1 MPVETAIWK
10 MTDDGPVRLSYA
22 RLDLEAR
29 LEDMIVA
36 DPAMAGLDVLVVG
49 RQVVTAH
56 GGFIDVLAVDGDG
69 QLHVIELKRD
79 RTPRDVVA
87 QTLDYG
93 SWVAGLTLEEVTGVF
108 AEQHDGAEFEDA
120 FAERFARP
128 LPDVFN
134 ADQKLTIVASELD
147 PASDRIV
154 EYLAERFGVPIN
166 AVFFRH
172 FSDGTS
178 EYLTRTW
185 LMAPEEESAAPAR
198 AKRRSSKVR
207 SWNGRDFY
215 VIQGTNLSDLD
226 NRWEIARRYGVLTA
240 GGGSWYWKPLRNLTP
255 GKRVFAYVGKVGYV
269 GVGVV
274 SGPMQPARDVTVD
287 VDGRQVPL
295 IEAPD
300 VGEWFTSRAASTDEE
315 VTEFA
320 VPVRW
325 EAAVDADEAVSEPGL
340 FASQVTV
347 CKLRDD
353 RTIELVEQ
361 QFGLD
366 PSPGGRDWSDLH
378 RLLEQVP
385 AGRWTTYGDLAEQ
398 IGSAPI
404 AVGQH
409 VASCPTCSAPWRVLG
424 SDRKPREGFRWD
436 DPGRSETA
444 ADVLAS
450 EGVVFDE
457 QGRADRTQRMEWV
470 AAV

>member
-1 MPVETAIWK
+1 MSVETAIWK

-29 LEDMIVA
+29 LEDMLVA
-36 DPAMAGLDVLVVG
+36 DPTMVGLDVLVIG
-49 RQVVTAH
+49 RQVTTAH
-56 GGFIDVLAVDGDG
+56 GGFVDVLAVDSDG
-69 QLHVIELKRD
+69 QLHVVELKRD

-93 SWVAGLTLEEVTGVF
+93 SWATGLTLEEVTTVF
-108 AEQHDGAEFEDA
+108 AEHNDGTDFEDA
-120 FAERFARP
+120 FAEHFAQP

-134 ADQKLTIVASELD
+134 ADQQLTIVASELD

-172 FSDGTS
+172 FADGPS

-185 LMAPEEESAAPAR
+185 LMAPEDESTAPAR

-207 SWNGRDFY
+207 PWNGRDFY
-215 VIQGTNLSDLD
+215 VIQGTNLVEQD
-226 NRWEIARRYGVLTA
+226 NRWEIARRYDVLTA

-269 GVGVV
+269 GVGTVT
-274 SGPMQPARDVTVD
+274 GPMQPARDVKVD
-287 VDGRQVPL
+287 VDGTQVPL
-295 IEAPD
+295 VDAPD
-300 VGEWFTSRAASTDEE
+300 VGEWFTSRAVSTDEE

-325 EAAVDADEAVSEPGL
+325 EVAVVPDQGVLEPGL

-361 QFGLD
+361 RFGLSTD
-366 PSPGGRDWSDLH
+366 PGGRDWSDLH
-378 RLLEQVP
+378 ELLAHVP
-385 AGRWTTYGDLAEQ
+385 AGRWTTYGDLAHQ
-398 IGSAPI
+398 IGSAAI

-409 VASCPTCSAPWRVLG
+409 VASCPHCTAPWRVLG
-424 SDRKPREGFRWD
+424 SDRKPRQGFRWE
-436 DPGRSETA
+436 DPERTDTA
-444 ADVLAS
+444 AGVLAA
-450 EGVVFDE
+450 EGVKFNAA
-457 QGRADRTQRMEWV
+457 GRADESQRMQWQDDG
-470 AAV
+470 